1 MKKLILFDIDGIL
14 IRSVST
20 GSTPYLMKKYFD
32 IEPFETKVYM
42 EGKTYRW
49 ILRERLIEAGIENPE
64 ENPKFLE
71 ALNDIT
77 SVENAVKD
85 GIKIEKIARV
95 EDLIKELKD
104 KGHVVG
110 LLTGNT
116 EKSAKIKLEFVDLW
130 KYFDFGAFGSETC
143 IRSEL
148 VPLAME
154 DAKSKTG
161 IEFEKDQ
168 VYLVGDTIA
177 DIECAKQ
184 SGVKI
189 ISVATGLESMEKLNS
204 ENPDFL
210 FKDFNN
216 SKEMLNV
223 MGI

>member
-1 MKKLILFDIDGIL
+1 LIL
-14 IRSVST
+14 
-20 GSTPYLMKKYFD
+20 
-32 IEPFETKVYM
+32 
-42 EGKTYRW
+42 
-49 ILRERLIEAGIENPE
+49 
-64 ENPKFLE
+64 
-71 ALNDIT
+71 
-77 SVENAVKD
+77 
-85 GIKIEKIARV
+85 
-95 EDLIKELKD
+95 EL
-104 KGHVVG
+104 
-110 LLTGNT
+110 
-116 EKSAKIKLEFVDLW
+116 
-130 KYFDFGAFGSETC
+130 FGSETC